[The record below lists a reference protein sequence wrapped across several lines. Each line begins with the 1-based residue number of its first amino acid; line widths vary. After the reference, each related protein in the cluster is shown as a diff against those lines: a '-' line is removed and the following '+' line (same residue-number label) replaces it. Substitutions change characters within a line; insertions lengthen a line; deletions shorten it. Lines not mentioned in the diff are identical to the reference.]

1 MRSLDLSALG
11 IEAKLN
17 YDEAFHPIHRI
28 RIILISCMVSV
39 LVFGIGASYFLARLF
54 THRVVE
60 LNKTAAALAGGDMNA
75 RVPERKPWMKD
86 EVYEVGLRANGFLFC
101 VQELFSSNS
110 SK

>member
-1 MRSLDLSALG
+1 MSTAG

-28 RIILISCMVSV
+28 RIILITCMVSV

-54 THRVVE
+54 THRIVE
-60 LNKTAAALAGGDMNA
+60 LNKMATALAGGDMAA

-86 EVYEVGLRANGFLFC
+86 EVSEVRGG
-101 VQELFSSNS
+101 
-110 SK
+110 